1 MTEDGFKEL
10 ITEKTKL
17 SFDSKDGFEKTGPA
31 QFTRIQLDAE
41 INLEEEPRPIGEIL
55 TMLDVNS
62 VEDNIVVQ
70 SNGSLK
76 SAEDVTKVLAGAQLN
91 DDDDQ

>member
-1 MTEDGFKEL
+1 MVM
-10 ITEKTKL
+10 I
-17 SFDSKDGFEKTGPA
+17 
-31 QFTRIQLDAE
+31 
-41 INLEEEPRPIGEIL
+41 
-55 TMLDVNS
+55 DVNS

-91 DDDDQ
+91 DDDDQKETLASLRSTERVSG